1 MKAIKSITRLII
13 LHSLFWFVV
22 QMSIAHL
29 GTRIPKSFFEKYS
42 YLFRSFQ
49 WEENGELWDHTLKVS
64 KWKRLIPE
72 GAQINKDIYD
82 KSKLSLNIEETRSL
96 LLEMRR
102 AELIHW
108 ISILPVWLF
117 VKAPR
122 YIKMINIAYVLF
134 SHLPVIVAQRYNRP
148 RIERLIRIIEK
159 RGK

>member
-1 MKAIKSITRLII
+1 M
-13 LHSLFWFVV
+13 
-22 QMSIAHL
+22 
-29 GTRIPKSFFEKYS
+29 
-42 YLFRSFQ
+42 
-49 WEENGELWDHTLKVS
+49 
-64 KWKRLIPE
+64 IPE

-82 KSKLSLNIEETRSL
+82 KSKLSVNIEETRRL

-102 AELIHW
+102 RIDTL

>member
-13 LHSLFWFVV
+13 LHSIFWFVV
-22 QMSIAHL
+22 QMSIARL
-29 GTRIPKSFFEKYS
+29 GTRIPLSFFERYS
-42 YLFRSFQ
+42 CLFRLFQ
-49 WEENGELWDHTLKVS
+49 WEKNGKLWDKILKVS
-64 KWKRLIPE
+64 KWKKFIPE

-82 KSKLSLNIEETRSL
+82 KSQLSLNIEETRRL

-117 VKAPR
+117 IKAPR
-122 YIKMINIAYVLF
+122 YIKFVNIGYVLL
-134 SHLPVIVAQRYNRP
+134 SHVPVIVAQRYNRP